1 MIPTMNYSGFED
13 RYKFIFRNNPEL
25 RYGQS
30 IMTGLATAWPS
41 KYTEITGTDL
51 DCYYDDDKAKIL
63 LNYLENN
70 WTQNETNR

>member
-1 MIPTMNYSGFED
+1 MTPKMSYFVFED

-41 KYTEITGTDL
+41 KYIEITGTDL
-51 DCYYDDDKAKIL
+51 DCYYEDDKAKTL
-63 LNYLENN
+63 LSYLENN
-70 WTQNETNR
+70 WNQNETDR

>member
-30 IMTGLATAWPS
+30 IMNCLSIVWPL
-41 KYTEITGTDL
+41 KYETISGTDL